1 MKYFMAT
8 LTDFDEKLT
17 LFPYDRYDLNDE
29 LILFRDPENAYQ
41 IIACLVKNQKKGI
54 RITNKSK
61 TSSRHSRQYTHC

>member
-17 LFPYDRYDLNDE
+17 LFPYDRYDLNDD

-41 IIACLVKNQKKGI
+41 IIACLVKNQNIGYSDYEKI
-54 RITNKSK
+54 ENEF
-61 TSSRHSRQYTHC
+61 RHLRQSIHC